1 MIINKLELIKP
12 FLKFESNDIYYHLSI
27 LKRKKDCLE
36 HEKARNNNSRCL
48 KTYYIS
54 SIEYLEEK
62 FPEIQKLCKHHQAR
76 AYINLNSKSYI
87 KTAFEMNIKVAE
99 RMKNK
104 QFEYIYRSY
113 ESAAG
118 MSDVNVGNIRWIV
131 DIDEKEISPLML
143 SYIEYH
149 CAPFSNWT
157 YNVDNDIDVF
167 NSKIL
172 AKIPTKSG
180 WHLITKPFNLQQFK
194 QQYPDIDVQ
203 KNNPTLC
210 YFEYE
215 D

>member
-1 MIINKLELIKP
+1 MIINNLELIKP
-12 FLKFESNDIYYHLSI
+12 FLKFESNDIYYHLQI

-36 HEKARNNNSRCL
+36 HEKARNNNARCL

-87 KTAFEMNIKVAE
+87 KTAFEMNIKVAK

-131 DIDEKEISPLML
+131 DIDEKEISPIML

-194 QQYPDIDVQ
+194 QQYPDVDVQ

-210 YFEYE
+210 YMEY
-215 D
+215 

>member
-1 MIINKLELIKP
+1 MIINNLELIKP
-12 FLKFESNDIYYHLSI
+12 FLKFESNDIYYHLQI
-27 LKRKKDCLE
+27 LKRRKDCLE
-36 HEKARNNNSRCL
+36 HEKARNNNARCL

-131 DIDEKEISPLML
+131 DIDEKEISPLMVAH
-143 SYIEYH
+143 IEYG
-149 CAPFSNWT
+149 CAPVSIWT
-157 YNVDNDIDVF
+157 YSPDNDKDIF
-167 NSKIL
+167 NSKII
-172 AKIPTKSG
+172 ATIPTKNG
-180 WHLITKPFNLQQFK
+180 WHLITKPFNRKQFSDK
-194 QQYPDIDVQ
+194 YPEIDIQ
-203 KNNPTLC
+203 INNPTLL
-210 YFEYE
+210 YYE
-215 D
+215 ND

>member
-1 MIINKLELIKP
+1 MIINNLELIKP
-12 FLKFESNDIYYHLSI
+12 FLKFESNDIYYHLQI
-27 LKRKKDCLE
+27 LKRRKDCLE

-87 KTAFEMNIKVAE
+87 KTAYEMNIKVAE

-118 MSDVNVGNIRWIV
+118 MSDVNVGNIIWIV
-131 DIDEKEISPLML
+131 DIDEKEISPLMVTH
-143 SYIEYH
+143 IEYG
-149 CAPFSNWT
+149 CNPISKFE
-157 YNVDNDIDVF
+157 DDFLGIGCDF
-167 NSKIL
+167 NSKII
-172 AKIPTKSG
+172 ATIPTKNG

-194 QQYPDIDVQ
+194 QKYPDVDVQ

-210 YFEYE
+210 YMEY
-215 D
+215 

>member
-1 MIINKLELIKP
+1 MIINNLELIKP

-36 HEKARNNNSRCL
+36 HEKARNNNARCL

-131 DIDEKEISPLML
+131 DIDEKEISPLMM
-143 SYIEYH
+143 SYIEHH

-194 QQYPDIDVQ
+194 QQYPDVDVQ

-210 YFEYE
+210 YMEY
-215 D
+215 

>member
-1 MIINKLELIKP
+1 MIINNLELIKP
-12 FLKFESNDIYYHLSI
+12 FLKFEFNDIYYHLQI
-27 LKRKKDCLE
+27 LKRKKDCEE
-36 HEKARNNNSRCL
+36 HEKARNNSSRCL

-76 AYINLNSKSYI
+76 AYINLNAKSYV

-104 QFEYIYRSY
+104 QFEYIYRCY

-131 DIDEKEISPLML
+131 DIDEKDISPLML
-143 SYIEYH
+143 SYIEYQ
-149 CAPFSNWT
+149 CAPFTKWV
-157 YNVDNDIDVF
+157 YDVDNNIDVF

-194 QQYPDIDVQ
+194 QQYSNIEVQ
-203 KNNPTLC
+203 KNNPTLL

>member
-1 MIINKLELIKP
+1 MIINNLELIKP
-12 FLKFESNDIYYHLSI
+12 FLKFESNDIYYHLQI
-27 LKRKKDCLE
+27 LKRKKDCEE
-36 HEKARNNNSRCL
+36 HEKARNNNARCL
-48 KTYYIS
+48 KTYYIG
-54 SIEYLEEK
+54 SIEYLEK
-62 FPEIQKLCKHHQAR
+62 TFSEIQKFCKYHQAR

-87 KTAFEMNIKVAE
+87 KTAFEMNSKVAE

-104 QFEYIYRSY
+104 QFEYIYRCY

-118 MSDVNVGNIRWIV
+118 TSDVNVGNIRWIV
-131 DIDEKEISPLML
+131 DIDEKDISPLML
-143 SYIEYH
+143 SYIEYQ
-149 CAPFSNWT
+149 CAPFSNWM
-157 YNVDNDIDVF
+157 YDVDNDIDVF

-194 QQYPDIDVQ
+194 QQYSNIEVQ
-203 KNNPTLC
+203 KNNPTLL

>member
-1 MIINKLELIKP
+1 MIINNLELIKP
-12 FLKFESNDIYYHLSI
+12 FLKFESNDIYYHLQI
-27 LKRKKDCLE
+27 LKRRKDCLE
-36 HEKARNNNSRCL
+36 HEKARNNNARCL

-157 YNVDNDIDVF
+157 YDVDNDIDVF

-194 QQYPDIDVQ
+194 QQYPDVDVQ
-203 KNNPTLC
+203 KNNPTLL

>member
-1 MIINKLELIKP
+1 MIINNLELIKP
-12 FLKFESNDIYYHLSI
+12 FLKFESNDIYYHLQI
-27 LKRKKDCLE
+27 LKRRKDCLE

-149 CAPFSNWT
+149 CVPFSNWT

-194 QQYPDIDVQ
+194 QQYPDVDVQ

-210 YFEYE
+210 YMEYE

>member
-1 MIINKLELIKP
+1 MIINNLELIKP
-12 FLKFESNDIYYHLSI
+12 FLKFESNDIYYHLQI
-27 LKRKKDCLE
+27 LKRRKDCLE

-131 DIDEKEISPLML
+131 DIDEKEISPLMM
-143 SYIEYH
+143 SYIEHH

-157 YNVDNDIDVF
+157 YDVDNDVDIF

-194 QQYPDIDVQ
+194 QQYPDVDVQ
-203 KNNPTLC
+203 KNNPTLL

>member
-1 MIINKLELIKP
+1 MIINNLELIKP
-12 FLKFESNDIYYHLSI
+12 FLKFESNDIYYHLQI
-27 LKRKKDCLE
+27 LKRKKDCEE
-36 HEKARNNNSRCL
+36 HEKARNNSSRCL
-48 KTYYIS
+48 KTYYIG
-54 SIEYLEEK
+54 SIEYLEK
-62 FPEIQKLCKHHQAR
+62 TFSEIQKLCKYHQAR

-104 QFEYIYRSY
+104 QFEYIYRCY

-131 DIDEKEISPLML
+131 DIDEKDISPLML
-143 SYIEYH
+143 SYIEYQ
-149 CAPFSNWT
+149 CAPFSNWM
-157 YNVDNDIDVF
+157 YDVDNDIDVF

-194 QQYPDIDVQ
+194 QQYSNIEVQ
-203 KNNPTLC
+203 KNNPTLL
-210 YFEYE
+210 YYE
-215 D
+215 NED

>member
-1 MIINKLELIKP
+1 MIINNLELIKP

-36 HEKARNNNSRCL
+36 HEKARNNSSRCL

-131 DIDEKEISPLML
+131 DIDEKEISPLMM
-143 SYIEYH
+143 SYIEHH

-203 KNNPTLC
+203 KNNPTLL